1 MVLKDMLQEFFP
13 LFLQIATKLGNILD
27 YDSNNNNSLELLFC
41 IAMDSGVDWEQKI
54 WVNNLVTNNKK
65 SIFINYLNLLIRGCF
80 CLDIIQ

>member
-1 MVLKDMLQEFFP
+1 MLQEFFP

-54 WVNNLVTNNKK
+54 
-65 SIFINYLNLLIRGCF
+65 
-80 CLDIIQ
+80 